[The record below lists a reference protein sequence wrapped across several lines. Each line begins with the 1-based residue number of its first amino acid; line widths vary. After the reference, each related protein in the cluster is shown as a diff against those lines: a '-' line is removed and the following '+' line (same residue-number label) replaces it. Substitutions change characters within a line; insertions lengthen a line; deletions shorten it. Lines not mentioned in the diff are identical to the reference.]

1 MKTTSLI
8 VSLGLLCA
16 TPFAAARAADEED
29 HAAHHSAAAA
39 TAEPA
44 APAAHDHGAGKP
56 DALQASMR
64 RVEALMQQ
72 ILEATDPEQ
81 QKVLLG
87 QHLQA
92 LVALVAQVRMVG
104 LESCKAPGEPGAE
117 KVDGAANGDMQ
128 GEMKAEMKAKM
139 KAEMKAKMKGD
150 AKGDM
155 KCGMM
160 KPGGMMKMHEKVEQR
175 IDMLERLLQQT
186 LEREAVEDS
195 LDRR

>member
-29 HAAHHSAAAA
+29 HAAHHSAA
-39 TAEPA
+39 A

-128 GEMKAEMKAKM
+128 GEMKA
-139 KAEMKAKMKGD
+139 KMKGD

>member
-29 HAAHHSAAAA
+29 HAAHHSAVAA

-139 KAEMKAKMKGD
+139 KGD